1 MKIRVA
7 VIFGGE
13 SCEHE
18 ISCISAN
25 QALHALNKDKY
36 EVVPVYVSKEREFYT
51 GELLFDLSNYRDLN
65 VLTSKLKKVYFIKN
79 GNKSYLRFDKKGMFT
94 KDIEIDVAMPIMH
107 GTNGEDGT
115 IQGVLEMVKLPYTT
129 SNVGSSA
136 VGQDKVMMKQILESS
151 NINICSWFWLYG
163 FEFKDNKDIYIE
175 KANKLGYP
183 VIIKPA
189 NLGSSIGI
197 EIAHNDNEFISSIIE
212 CSKYDTKIAVEK
224 LVEDLLEI
232 NCSVL
237 GNRYN
242 CKASVLEEVFK
253 NDEILSFDDKYQP
266 NGSKSK
272 LSGSKKLNSKIPSG
286 SKGMASTSRCV
297 PARIS
302 EELTSEIQSMAIDT
316 FKVLGSS
323 GVVRID
329 FMINQTT
336 NEVFVNEI
344 NSIPGSLANYLWT
357 PLGYS
362 FSDLLEELIKIA
374 IDNKRYSEKMIYSF
388 DTNILKN
395 F

>member
-25 QALHALNKDKY
+25 QALHALNNDKY
-36 EVVPVYVSKEREFYT
+36 EVIPVYVSKEREFYT
-51 GELLFDLSNYRDLN
+51 GNDLFDLSNYRDLN
-65 VLTSKLKKVYFIKN
+65 ILKNKLKKVYFIKVD
-79 GNKSYLRFDKKGMFT
+79 NKAYLRLHKKNLFS
-94 KDIEIDVAMPIMH
+94 KDIELDVAMPIMH

-115 IQGVLEMVKLPYTT
+115 IQGVLEMLKLPYTT
-129 SNVGSSA
+129 SNVASSS
-136 VGQDKVMMKQILESS
+136 VGQDKIMMKQILDAEK
-151 NINICSWFWLYG
+151 IKICSWFWLYG
-163 FEFKDNKDIYIE
+163 FEFNDNKDSYTT

-197 EIAHNDNEFISSIIE
+197 EIAHNDQEFGLAINQ
-212 CSKYDTKIAVEK
+212 CMKYDDKIVVEK
-224 LVEDLLEI
+224 VVEDLLEI

-237 GNRYN
+237 GNRFN

-266 NGSKSK
+266 KGAKSK
-272 LSGSKKLNSKIPSG
+272 LGGSKKLGTKVPSG

-297 PARIS
+297 PARINDI
-302 EELTSEIQSMAIDT
+302 LTNDIKKIAVNT

-329 FMINQTT
+329 FLINKST
-336 NEVFVNEI
+336 NEIYVNEI
-344 NSIPGSLANYLWT
+344 NSIPGSLANYLWS

-374 IDNKRYSEKMIYSF
+374 IDNKRHSEKMIYSF
-388 DTNILKN
+388 DTNILQN

>member
-25 QALHALNKDKY
+25 QALHALNEDKY
-36 EVVPVYVSKEREFYT
+36 EVIPVYVSKEREFYT
-51 GELLFDLSNYRDLN
+51 GAELFDLSNYKN
-65 VLTSKLKKVYFIKN
+65 LTELKKKLKKVYFIKVD
-79 GNKSYLRFDKKGMFT
+79 KKAYLRPHKSGLFA

-129 SNVGSSA
+129 SNVASSA

-151 NINICSWFWLYG
+151 GINICPWFWLYG
-163 FEFKDNKDIYIE
+163 FEFSDRQDMYIE
-175 KANKLGYP
+175 KAAQLGYP
-183 VIIKPA
+183 VIVKPA

-197 EIAHNDNEFISSIIE
+197 EIAHSDEEFVEAIKS
-212 CSKYDTKIAVEK
+212 CSKFDDKIAVEK
-224 LVEDLLEI
+224 VVADLLEI

-237 GNRYN
+237 GNRYE
-242 CKASVLEEVFK
+242 CRPSVLEEVFK

-266 NGSKSK
+266 KGSKSK
-272 LSGSKKLNSKIPSG
+272 IGGTKTGAKTSG

-297 PARIS
+297 PARI
-302 EELTSEIQSMAIDT
+302 EDAMTSEIQKMAVDT

-329 FMINQTT
+329 FMINRKT
-336 NEVFVNEI
+336 NEIFVNEI
-344 NSIPGSLANYLWT
+344 NSIPGSLANYLWS
-357 PLGYS
+357 PLGYE
-362 FSDLLEELIKIA
+362 FSDLLDELIKIA
-374 IDNKRYSEKMIYSF
+374 IDNRRHNEKMIFSF
-388 DTNILKN
+388 DTNILQN